1 MSKRTYQKGMEGK
14 RENDF
19 FVYNIP
25 RLTAMNKNYERVIE
39 ANTHEIPKLYT
50 IKTEK
55 KSKGSFY

>member
-1 MSKRTYQKGMEGK
+1 MEGK